1 LVQIENKQLI
11 DKFYLNIK
19 TVKYSFQ
26 YICSKTNLL
35 KRIFFLLLTFSTL
48 FSFSQTEEKE
58 ARKIE
63 YKAEIQEAD
72 EEKYPG
78 ATVLIGNVRM
88 NHEGID
94 LTCQQALYYRKEN
107 FFKAIGNVF
116 IKQGDTITQ
125 TSDYADYDANA
136 KQALSWGNVVLK
148 DPTMTLTTD
157 TLQFDRINQKLYY
170 QSYATIKDETNTL
183 KSKYGNYYL
192 EDKKFIAT
200 TRVTVVNPEHN
211 LESNHLNYYTET
223 GHTYLYGPSTIT
235 NTQNENRIYCEKGF
249 YDTKTDISHFLDNA
263 KIYSEERT
271 IEGDS
276 LYYDKNRGF
285 ASATNN
291 IQIIDTVQNFI
302 SRGNYA
308 ELFELKDSL
317 YIIKKAVA
325 ISIIDRD
332 SMFIHGDTLL
342 VTGKPKK
349 RIVRTYHNVKIFKSD
364 LQGKCDSIHT
374 NQTTGYTKMYRNP
387 VIWSDQNQI
396 TGDSIY
402 LQSNTE
408 TEKLDSLK
416 VFNNAFII
424 SKDSL
429 SKDDYNQIKGRNMY
443 GKFLENKLKTLFVS
457 GNAESVYFNRNE
469 ETGVLE
475 TITKEISSN
484 IEFIFDNGEIESIKY
499 LKASEGKTYPPS
511 MFPDE
516 DRKLKDFIW
525 REDEQPKKMEDIFI
539 VDKNDGEKPPLKKKS
554 LNKPDAVIPDK
565 KIKDKKKVST
575 LQNNE

>member
-1 LVQIENKQLI
+1 M
-11 DKFYLNIK
+11 
-19 TVKYSFQ
+19 
-26 YICSKTNLL
+26 

-58 ARKIE
+58 TRKIE

-78 ATVLIGNVRM
+78 ATVLIGNVQM

-94 LTCQQALYYRKEN
+94 LTCQQALYYRKQN
-107 FFKAIGNVF
+107 FFKAIGNVL

-211 LESNHLNYYTET
+211 LESEHLNYYTET

-263 KIYSEERT
+263 KIYSKERT

-276 LYYDKNRGF
+276 LYYDKKRGF

-325 ISIIDRD
+325 ISIIDKD

-408 TEKLDSLK
+408 TENLDSLK

-429 SKDDYNQIKGRNMY
+429 SKDDFNQIKGRNMY
-443 GKFLENKLKTLFVS
+443 GKFLENKLKTLFVE

-469 ETGVLE
+469 ETDVLE

-484 IEFIFDNGEIESIKY
+484 IEFVFDNGEIESIKY

-516 DRKLKDFIW
+516 DRKLKNFIW

-539 VDKNDGEKPPLKKKS
+539 VDKNDGKKPPLKKKS
-554 LNKPDAVIPDK
+554 SKNSSAVIQDK
-565 KIKDKKKVST
+565 KLKEKKKVSK
-575 LQNNE
+575 LQDNE